1 MQTMLRMISKL
12 QEVQGNSNSEVIES
26 AEKSA
31 DKTIRS
37 EADLSDRHK
46 QILSLMDT
54 NVEYSVEEKGPLP
67 DKEADQMAWVRAANQ
82 YRAIAEEIILREL
95 IYV

>member
-26 AEKSA
+26 AEKST
-31 DKTIRS
+31 DKTIRL
-37 EADLSDRHK
+37 EAGLSDRHK

-54 NVEYSVEEKGPLP
+54 NVEYSAEEKGPLP

-82 YRAIAEEIILREL
+82 HRAIAEEIILKEL